1 MLIKSSLMLIILL
14 TQLMGCSCSTQSW
27 QHSLQEAGKNECYS
41 LPAEERERCLQRL
54 QQSTKP

>member
-1 MLIKSSLMLIILL
+1 MLIKSSLILIILS
-14 TQLMGCSCSTQSW
+14 TQLMGCSTQSW
-27 QHSLQEAGKNECYS
+27 QHSLQEAGKNECYP